1 MSADRSPRG
10 SGIAHLRGGRA
21 RPAAAVPGTAEPR
34 PPAPCLSPHLALRD
48 CPTAPQGPRGDVGG
62 GAAPGVT
69 ALAAPAQLKIVQ
81 VRPSRHE
88 VGDRPGG
95 PAPPGGPRGGIRDIA
110 CEGAPARPGRA
121 VLVTRS
127 HATGL
132 SVPAVTPSA
141 AMWPPGSPVA
151 VSGSE
156 ALLAAAALCLVLL
169 LLLQR
174 LRAAVPAGLRRP
186 PGPRGYPVLGN
197 VLELRTDTH
206 LALTRLSRRYGDVME
221 VRIGTRPVLVL
232 SGLDTIRQAL
242 VKQGEDFMGRPDLYS
257 FRFVTDGQS
266 LTFSPDSG
274 EVWKARRRLAQ
285 SALKS
290 FSVAP
295 SPTSSCSCL
304 LEEHVSKEAEY
315 LVTKFLQLMEEDKR
329 FEPYRYLVVS
339 VANVICAMCF
349 GKRYEHEDQE
359 LLRLVNST
367 EEFTAVTAAGNP
379 ADFIPL
385 LRYLPSRSMK
395 LFIDFN
401 RYFLSFLQKRVKEH
415 YETYDENNIRDIT
428 DSLIE
433 QCLDKKL
440 GTNTATQIPKEKIVN
455 LVNDL
460 FGAGFDTVTT
470 ALSWS
475 LMYLVTNP
483 KIQKKI
489 HEELDRT
496 IGRERRPRLSDR
508 GTLPYTEA
516 FILEMF
522 RHSSFLPFTIPHS
535 TTKDTVLNGYFIPKD
550 RCVFVNQWQV
560 NHDEKLWKDPETF
573 NPERFLSA
581 DGTKVNKEDG
591 EKVLVFGLGKRRCI
605 GENIAR
611 WQVFLFLATLL
622 QQLEFSICEGGSVD
636 MTPLYGLSLKHKRC
650 EHFQVRQRF
659 PTKGRS

>member
-1 MSADRSPRG
+1 MH
-10 SGIAHLRGGRA
+10 IKQ
-21 RPAAAVPGTAEPR
+21 EPR
-34 PPAPCLSPHLALRD
+34 AAGTSRGIGPFPPLR
-48 CPTAPQGPRGDVGG
+48 TV
-62 GAAPGVT
+62 
-69 ALAAPAQLKIVQ
+69 PAQ
-81 VRPSRHE
+81 VR
-88 VGDRPGG
+88 
-95 PAPPGGPRGGIRDIA
+95 
-110 CEGAPARPGRA
+110 
-121 VLVTRS
+121 
-127 HATGL
+127 L

-257 FRFVTDGQS
+257 FHYISNGQS
-266 LTFSPDSG
+266 LAFSPDSG
-274 EVWKARRRLAQ
+274 EVWKARRKLAQ

-329 FEPYRYLVVS
+329 FDLNQYLVVS

-359 LLRLVNST
+359 LLSLVNLGN
-367 EEFTAVTAAGNP
+367 EFGEVAGSGHP

-385 LRYLPSRSMK
+385 LRYLPSRTMEVFK
-395 LFIDFN
+395 DINRRFN
-401 RYFLSFLQKRVKEH
+401 AFVQKIVQEHYSTFDKEH
-415 YETYDENNIRDIT
+415 IRDIT
-428 DSLIE
+428 DSLIGHCQE
-433 QCLDKKL
+433 NSTGEDTGVQLS
-440 GTNTATQIPKEKIVN
+440 NEKIIHI
-455 LVNDL
+455 VNDL
-460 FGAGFDTVTT
+460 FGAGFDTVAT

-475 LMYLVTNP
+475 LMYVALYPDV
-483 KIQKKI
+483 QKKI

-522 RHSSFLPFTIPHS
+522 RHSSFVPFTIPHS
-535 TTKDTVLNGYFIPKD
+535 TTKATVLNGYYIPKD
-550 RCVFVNQWQV
+550 TCVFINQWQV
-560 NHDEKLWKDPETF
+560 NHDEALWKEPSAF
-573 NPERFLSA
+573 RPERFLSA
-581 DGTKVNKEDG
+581 AGTELNRAES
-591 EKVLVFGLGKRRCI
+591 EKVLSFGLGRRRCLGETI
-605 GENIAR
+605 GR
-611 WQVFLFLATLL
+611 WEIFLFLTTLL
-622 QQLEFSICEGGSVD
+622 QQLHFSLRPGEQVD
-636 MTPLYGLSLKHKRC
+636 ITPQYGLTMKYKKC
-650 EHFQVRQRF
+650 EAFQIRQRL
-659 PTKGRS
+659 PERSSL